1 MKSPRRRSLVPL
13 AVMAAVVALVA
24 AETYIV
30 KVQTTALRSE
40 PKFYSAVIA
49 TLRAGTQ
56 LTQVQ
61 AQGDWLKVQVAGA
74 GGQTGWVH
82 KSAVETKKFNLMASG
97 GAKNQASAGE
107 VALAAKGF
115 NKQVE
120 DSYKARHGEVNFA
133 AVDAMLKVTATPAEV
148 EAFVKRGKL
157 GGTGGG
163 R

>member
-13 AVMAAVVALVA
+13 AVLAAVAVLIA

-40 PKFYSAVIA
+40 PKFYSTVIA

-61 AQGDWLKVQVAGA
+61 AQGDWLKVQVA

-133 AVDAMLKVTATPAEV
+133 AVDAMLRTKATPAEV
-148 EAFVKRGKL
+148 EAFVKQGKL
-157 GGTGGG
+157 AGSGGG

>member
-13 AVMAAVVALVA
+13 AVLAAVAVLVA

-40 PKFYSAVIA
+40 PKFYSTVIA

-61 AQGDWLKVQVAGA
+61 AQGDWLKVQVAG
-74 GGQTGWVH
+74 GQTGWVH
-82 KSAVETKKFNLMASG
+82 KSAVDTKKFNLMASG

-133 AVDAMLKVTATPAEV
+133 AVDAMLKTKATPAEV
-148 EAFVKRGKL
+148 EAFVKQGKL
-157 GGTGGG
+157 AGAGGG